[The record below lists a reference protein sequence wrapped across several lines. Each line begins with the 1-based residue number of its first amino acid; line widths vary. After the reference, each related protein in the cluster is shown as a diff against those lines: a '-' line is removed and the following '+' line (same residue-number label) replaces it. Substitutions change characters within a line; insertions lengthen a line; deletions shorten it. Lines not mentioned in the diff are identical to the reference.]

1 MDLRFSPDKPL
12 LDNPSRLALW
22 VSKARAT
29 LHHMAGSPLLQGVSL
44 LAALVATLIVEEH
57 AREIW
62 QDTGRFFSRQWSGGP
77 SALTIVFFACAVL
90 SGILTLVAQYEHMR
104 QSRED
109 ETRRSSAEH
118 RLIGQSDALLEQ
130 TEQLRQLV
138 QSMPP
143 TNFLDVYGRQVDLC
157 HRTHIDA
164 YELVAENPRASE
176 ELAQM
181 TRVILRA
188 IGKVFAV
195 YDNAEGAAIG
205 VNVMLFVR
213 PDHLADVRLDFAP
226 DDLSLEELDGAL
238 LTDRRVSARTDR
250 PGSDPDPD
258 LAELALPVP
267 RRRFIQAGGREYR
280 CVLPGA
286 RFAWT
291 ERTTVA
297 YASQAELLEWC
308 TRECA
313 LPEAVVN
320 SLRTYL
326 RAAGHA
332 VQSFVS
338 LPLLAL
344 NGDAPIGVLNVHS
357 DRPGL
362 LEDRRPD
369 EKLHALLKPL
379 LSLVVDMLELLSAA
393 EHQGQGNPDPVE
405 HGARVDS
412 V

>member
-1 MDLRFSPDKPL
+1 
-12 LDNPSRLALW
+12 
-22 VSKARAT
+22 
-29 LHHMAGSPLLQGVSL
+29 MAGSPLTQGVSL
-44 LAALVATLIVEEH
+44 LAALVATLIVEDH
-57 AREIW
+57 ARDIW
-62 QDTGRFFSRQWSGGP
+62 QDTGRFLSRDWSGGP
-77 SALTIVFFACAVL
+77 AALTIVFFACAVV
-90 SGILTLVAQYEHMR
+90 SGVLTLVAQYEHMR

-109 ETRRSSAEH
+109 EARRSRAEH

-130 TEQLRQLV
+130 TEQLRSLV

-157 HRTHIDA
+157 HRTHIEA
-164 YELVAENPRASE
+164 YELVTENPRAVE

-205 VNVMLFVR
+205 VNLMLFVR
-213 PDHLADVRLDFAP
+213 RDHLGGVRLDFSP
-226 DDLSLEELDGAL
+226 DDLSLEELEGAL
-238 LTDRRVSARTDR
+238 ITDQRLSARTDR
-250 PGSDPDPD
+250 QGSDPDPD
-258 LAELALPVP
+258 LAGLALPVP

-286 RFAWT
+286 PFAWT
-291 ERTTVA
+291 ERMTVA
-297 YASQAELLEWC
+297 YASQEELLEWC

-313 LPEAVVN
+313 LPEPVAN
-320 SLRTYL
+320 SLRNYL
-326 RAAGHA
+326 RGAGHA
-332 VQSFVS
+332 VQSLVS

-344 NGDAPIGVLNVHS
+344 NADIPIGVLNVHS

-362 LEDRRPD
+362 LEARRPD

-379 LSLVVDMLELLSAA
+379 LTLVVDMLELLSAA
-393 EHQGQGNPDPVE
+393 EHE
-405 HGARVDS
+405 
-412 V
+412 